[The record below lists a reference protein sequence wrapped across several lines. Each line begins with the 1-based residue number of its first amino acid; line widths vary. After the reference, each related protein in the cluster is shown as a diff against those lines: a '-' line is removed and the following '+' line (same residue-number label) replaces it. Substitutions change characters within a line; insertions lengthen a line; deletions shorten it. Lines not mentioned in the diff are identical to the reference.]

1 MSNAPRGRRSGG
13 SAARQA
19 LRAEAS
25 TEIRT
30 FLTRTMAP
38 FEVLSVEGLETIE
51 HNADTILA
59 EMGIDFRDYPSALT
73 LLADAGAD
81 VDGERVRRSEEHTS
95 ELQSRPNLVS
105 RPLLEK

>member
-38 FEVLSVEGLETIE
+38 FEVLSVEPPAGRK
-51 HNADTILA
+51 A
-59 EMGIDFRDYPSALT
+59 GIKVESVEEL
-73 LLADAGAD
+73 
-81 VDGERVRRSEEHTS
+81 VDKLRNEAKVIS
-95 ELQSRPNLVS
+95 
-105 RPLLEK
+105 